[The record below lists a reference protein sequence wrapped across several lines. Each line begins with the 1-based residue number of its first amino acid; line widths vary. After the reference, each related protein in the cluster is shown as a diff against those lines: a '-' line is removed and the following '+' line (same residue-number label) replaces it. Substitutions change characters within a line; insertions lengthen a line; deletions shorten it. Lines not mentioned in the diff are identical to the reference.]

1 MDRFGEREHWAEM
14 AEELAGL
21 GYWRMDARTETLRWS
36 KHMFRI
42 FGFEPGLKPLLAE
55 AMARVPPDDGRRPT
69 LNSLPL

>member
-1 MDRFGEREHWAEM
+1 
-14 AEELAGL
+14 
-21 GYWRMDARTETLRWS
+21 MDARTETLRWS